1 MDRGYAL
8 TCVPEIQGSFGDV
21 CQAMYDFRHHIGY
34 GYLKIYL
41 FVFFFQ
47 IFYLF
52 VSLFVIFFNLMIITI
67 NQSLVFSY
75 CK

>member
-21 CQAMYDFRHHIGY
+21 CQVMYDFRHHIGY

-41 FVFFFQ
+41 FVFFFKFF
-47 IFYLF
+47 IHLF
-52 VSLFVIFFNLMIITI
+52 LYSLYFLI
-67 NQSLVFSY
+67 
-75 CK
+75 